1 MRLSRSGN
9 IQRLRF
15 GSLSSGCSER
25 SEQLCTRVRRGKLV
39 YVDADH
45 GHPNVCV
52 PSCNYACQPFSVR
65 LGLQDSFLTSTRIA
79 GMQSHNACVVQ
90 QARPPFKLNPST
102 NPDRPGQRTNY
113 IMLVDRGPR
122 KL

>member
-9 IQRLRF
+9 VQRLRF

-65 LGLQDSFLTSTRIA
+65 LALQDSCLTSTSIA
-79 GMQSHNACVVQ
+79 GMQ
-90 QARPPFKLNPST
+90 
-102 NPDRPGQRTNY
+102 
-113 IMLVDRGPR
+113 
-122 KL
+122 